1 MTWIKPQYSRKA
13 VNWAGALVSG
23 ENYVLVN
30 NDEQTKA
37 QEILGNWRSS
47 HSYPINTFQASLR
60 KKLRSIEKNALVA
73 QRLKRIPSI
82 IGKLQRFPKMQ
93 LARMQDIGGLRAIVK
108 NVANVYELRNKLI
121 KSRFDHELIN
131 EKDYIQSPKNSGY
144 RGIHLV
150 YKYKS
155 RKAKDYDGLLIE
167 IQLRSKLQ
175 HAWATAVETTG
186 TFLQQSLKTS
196 HGAEEWLH
204 FFSMAGSAFA
214 YLENKPPAP
223 CHADINREDLFKSLA
238 QQAKDLKVYDTLRAY
253 RISANAIENE
263 KVKKAYYY
271 LLTLK
276 PKTRVV
282 NIKGYQKNQL
292 QEATERYLQLE
303 QAVDGEEISQVV
315 LVAADSLKLLYRAY
329 PNYFLDTE
337 EFTSVLDRIAKLAKE
352 Q

>member
-1 MTWIKPQYSRKA
+1 MSWIKPQYSRKA

-23 ENYVLVN
+23 KNYALAN
-30 NDEQTKA
+30 NDEQAKA

-73 QRLKRIPSI
+73 QRLKRTPSI

-131 EKDYIQSPKNSGY
+131 AKNSGY

-155 RKAKDYDGLLIE
+155 RKAKEYDGLLIE

-196 HGAEEWLH
+196 HGAEEWLQ

-223 CHADINREDLFKSLA
+223 CHADINREDLFTSLA

-263 KVKKAYYY
+263 KIKKAYYY

-292 QEATERYLQLE
+292 QEATARYLQLE
-303 QAVDGEEISQVV
+303 QEVDGEEISQVV

-337 EFTSVLDRIAKLAKE
+337 EFTSVLDRIAKLAK
-352 Q
+352 

>member
-1 MTWIKPQYSRKA
+1 MSWIKPQYSRKA

-30 NDEQTKA
+30 NDEQAKA

-108 NVANVYELRNKLI
+108 NVANVYELRNKLV

-131 EKDYIQSPKNSGY
+131 EKDYIQSPKHSGY

-167 IQLRSKLQ
+167 IQLR
-175 HAWATAVETTG
+175 
-186 TFLQQSLKTS
+186 
-196 HGAEEWLH
+196 
-204 FFSMAGSAFA
+204 
-214 YLENKPPAP
+214 
-223 CHADINREDLFKSLA
+223 
-238 QQAKDLKVYDTLRAY
+238 
-253 RISANAIENE
+253 
-263 KVKKAYYY
+263 
-271 LLTLK
+271 
-276 PKTRVV
+276 
-282 NIKGYQKNQL
+282 
-292 QEATERYLQLE
+292 
-303 QAVDGEEISQVV
+303 
-315 LVAADSLKLLYRAY
+315 
-329 PNYFLDTE
+329 
-337 EFTSVLDRIAKLAKE
+337 
-352 Q
+352 

>member
-1 MTWIKPQYSRKA
+1 MSWIKPEYSRQE
-13 VNWAGALVSG
+13 VNWAGSLVSG
-23 ENYVLVN
+23 KAYSLAND
-30 NDEQTKA
+30 DEQSRA
-37 QEILGNWRSS
+37 HAILGNWRSS

-73 QRLKRIPSI
+73 QRLKRTPSI

-93 LARMQDIGGLRAIVK
+93 LARMQDIGGLRAVVK
-108 NVANVYELRNKLI
+108 NVTNVYELRNKLV
-121 KSRFDHELIN
+121 KSRFDHELVN
-131 EKDYIQSPKNSGY
+131 EKDYIQNPKNSGY
-144 RGIHLV
+144 RGIHLI

-155 RKAKDYDGLLIE
+155 RKAPSYDGLLIE
-167 IQLRSKLQ
+167 IQLRTKLQ
-175 HAWATAVETTG
+175 HAWATAVETMG

-196 HGAEEWLH
+196 QGAAEWLD
-204 FFSMAGSAFA
+204 FFSLAGSAFA
-214 YLENKPPAP
+214 HLENKPSAP
-223 CHADINREDLFKSLA
+223 CHFDINKADLFGLVTDLA
-238 QQAKDLKVYDTLRAY
+238 KALKVSDNLRAY

-263 KVKKAYYY
+263 QVKKAYYY

-276 PKTRVV
+276 PKARVV

-303 QAVDGEEISQVV
+303 REVDGEEISQVV
-315 LVAADSLKLLYRAY
+315 LVAADSLKQLYRAY

-337 EFTSVLDRIAKLAKE
+337 QFTSVLDRINKE